1 MGDTTTIQISK
12 ETKEKLNAFKEYK
25 KETYDEVIVKLI
37 ELAEEDKMEF
47 SEETRKAIEEGRE
60 DIKMGRVLSTKEL
73 IKELGI

>member
-1 MGDTTTIQISK
+1 MGNTTTIQISK

-47 SEETRKAIEEGRE
+47 SEETKKAIEEGRE